1 MDVADPIPPSVQAL
15 MDLFEKD
22 LAEVSFPG
30 VDMATLKQVIT
41 DVRKHTKAVT
51 EAEAALEKART
62 ALRESEEQLS
72 TKTQRALAYARVF
85 AEDRPELLAKVTS
98 VARVAGVSTTSTPAK
113 SAPKSDAS
121 GDAPKRRGR
130 PKKVTEPAEGAAAA
144 GETTPA
150 DPAAPIALPAGD
162 EAPAAAETSGKPQTN
177 GAAKSAPVE
186 A

>member
-98 VARVAGVSTTSTPAK
+98 VARVAGVSTSTPAK
-113 SAPKSDAS
+113 SAPKTDAS

-144 GETTPA
+144 GDTTSA
-150 DPAAPIALPAGD
+150 EPAAPIALSAGD
-162 EAPAAAETSGKPQTN
+162 EAPANTETNGKPQTN
-177 GAAKSAPVE
+177 GAAKNAPAE

>member
-1 MDVADPIPPSVQAL
+1 

-30 VDMATLKQVIT
+30 VDMVTLKQVIG

-51 EAEAALEKART
+51 DAEVALDKART

-98 VARVAGVSTTSTPAK
+98 VARVAGALSASTPAK
-113 SAPKSDAS
+113 SAAKSDAS

-130 PKKVTEPAEGAAAA
+130 PKKVTEPDGAAAGA
-144 GETTPA
+144 SPA
-150 DPAAPIALPAGD
+150 EPAAPIALPAGD
-162 EAPAAAETSGKPQTN
+162 EDPANTETNGKAQTN
-177 GAAKSAPVE
+177 GAAKTAPVE